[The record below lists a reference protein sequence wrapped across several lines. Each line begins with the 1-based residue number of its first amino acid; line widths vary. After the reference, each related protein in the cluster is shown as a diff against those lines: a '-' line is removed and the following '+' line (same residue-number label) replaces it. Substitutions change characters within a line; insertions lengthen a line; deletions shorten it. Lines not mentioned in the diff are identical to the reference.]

1 MKKSFF
7 RAYFRRFGGEL
18 VEKTVYMS
26 MLFDFYGELLTD
38 KQKEYFGLYYNE
50 NLSLGE
56 IAEIEG
62 ISRQGV
68 RDNIV
73 RAETTLT
80 ETEEKVGLLKRHT
93 LLLEQIEEAQGYI
106 KQMAALN
113 QTRFKNAVLMDL
125 CNKTYD
131 LLEVM
136 KD

>member
-1 MKKSFF
+1 M
-7 RAYFRRFGGEL
+7 
-18 VEKTVYMS
+18 EKTVYMS
-26 MLFDFYGELLTD
+26 MLYDFYGELLTE
-38 KQKEYFGLYYNE
+38 KQKGYFGLYYNE
-50 NLSLGE
+50 NLSLAE

-73 RAETTLT
+73 RAEAILT
-80 ETEEKVGLLKRHT
+80 ETEEKVGLLKRHN

-106 KQMAALN
+106 KQIAALN
-113 QTRFKNAVLMDL
+113 QTRFKNAVLLDL
-125 CNKTYD
+125 CNKSYD